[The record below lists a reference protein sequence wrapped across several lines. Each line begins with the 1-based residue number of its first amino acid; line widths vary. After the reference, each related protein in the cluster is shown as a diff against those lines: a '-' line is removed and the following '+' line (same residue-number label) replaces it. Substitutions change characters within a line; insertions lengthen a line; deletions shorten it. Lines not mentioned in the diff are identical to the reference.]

1 MLGVKCERLTAV
13 CVWGPL
19 GISRGLSIPPAMW
32 RQGTGLVFSILEMHP
47 GAAGRGGPRGLRARA
62 GPPGGVASAPGCWEE
77 PAHFGSQ
84 AAGR

>member
-47 GAAGRGGPRGLRARA
+47 GAAGRGGPRGLRARRA
-62 GPPGGVASAPGCWEE
+62 ARRRGFGTGLLGRACSLREPGC
-77 PAHFGSQ
+77 
-84 AAGR
+84 